1 MKRTFLT
8 LCITI
13 CSVLSV
19 TAQVWETFKSL
30 DHEFSVSFPVEPTFQ
45 VQKVPS
51 AVGELDMN
59 MYMATVN
66 YADADNLLYSVIR
79 SDYPEEMFSNAN
91 DEFIANV
98 LDGAVNGAVNNVQGK
113 LVSDVSISFNNFPG
127 RSIKIETS
135 MGMLYINSYLVN
147 NSMFITQVI
156 CTPEKDNNES
166 IKRFQDSFELIK
178 VN

>member
-1 MKRTFLT
+1 MKRTILT
-8 LCITI
+8 LFLAMCTVFTV
-13 CSVLSV
+13 S
-19 TAQVWETFKSL
+19 AQVWETFKSI
-30 DHEFSVSFPVEPTFQ
+30 DHEFSALFPVEPTYQ

-66 YADADNLLYSVIR
+66 DPDADNLLYSVIR
-79 SDYPEEMFSNAN
+79 SDYPAEMFSNVN
-91 DEFIANV
+91 DDFISNV

-113 LVSDVSISFNNFPG
+113 LVSDVSISFNKFPG

-135 MGMLYINSYLVN
+135 MGLLYINAYLVN

-156 CTPEKDNNES
+156 CTPDKDNNSS